1 MLEIYTDMQLSIIQ
15 SAIHVISTKGYH
27 RLTMK
32 KLAAE
37 LNITDAAL
45 YKHFKNK
52 ERIIRGIVDY
62 VTYQTSIIIGS
73 IEKKKNPAIEKLEE
87 LFIGGCVRTSK
98 DSEHAFYSGSY
109 FFFYYEDESIR
120 EQLQEL
126 EDIYRTSIISVIDQ
140 AKKENSIREK
150 LDSSMLYFSI
160 IGSLNY
166 LLENWFKSGGKSDV
180 VAEARDFWNSFKEM
194 IKPE

>member
-1 MLEIYTDMQLSIIQ
+1 MIEIYTDMQLSIIQ

-27 RLTMK
+27 QLTMK

-37 LNITDAAL
+37 LSITDAAL

-62 VTYQTSIIIGS
+62 VTYQTSVVIGS
-73 IEKKKNPAIEKLEE
+73 IEKKKIPAIDKLEE
-87 LFIGGCVRTSK
+87 LFVGGCVRTSK

-140 AKKENSIREK
+140 AKTERSVRNE
-150 LDSSMLYFSI
+150 LDSKMLYFTI

-166 LLENWFKSGGKSDV
+166 LLENWFKSGRKTDV
-180 VAEARDFWNSFKEM
+180 VADAREFWNSFEEM
-194 IKPE
+194 IKPQ